1 MTHIGELAA
10 LGTALSWTLAALFME
25 HAVAKVGIMAVN
37 TLKVAFGT
45 LYLAVLSL
53 VLTGSPFPSDVS
65 STAWLFLSASG
76 FVGFV
81 IGDYFLLSTYVY
93 LGSATAMLLMS
104 LSVPVTAVAAF
115 FLFGERLGPW
125 SLAGMALCVAGISV
139 TIASGRIK
147 KTDGADASSEGR
159 FYVKGVFFG
168 VLSAICMAAGTL
180 LTKAG
185 ASGVGSV
192 AATQIRIGSAL
203 LGFLVVAAFSGKM
216 VEVKRAVQDRKS
228 LGIISLGGIFGPF
241 VGVGLLLFAIQHAE
255 AGLVSTLS
263 SLSPVFILPP
273 TAFLLKRK
281 VTAGQVAG
289 AVLAMLGL
297 ALIFR

>member
-139 TIASGRIK
+139 TIASGRKK
-147 KTDGADASSEGR
+147 KTYGADASSEGG